1 MYHKRGGYREVPS
14 IFEEFCKAVSRAYN
28 DGIDPGEDPDGED
41 YEDEESVTVVEDEDD
56 GDGDKTSEDDESQ

>member
-14 IFEEFCKAVSRAYN
+14 ISEEFCKAVSRAYN
-28 DGIDPGEDPDGED
+28 DGIDPGEDPDG
-41 YEDEESVTVVEDEDD
+41 EDEESVTVVEDEDD